1 MAKTNHRRSI
11 SVTAATYLRITELAR
26 VEGRSVSGIIED
38 LIDARCTIAGIG
50 RPTADAVD
58 RVKAENKA
66 RAAAEKQRDAKGRDD
81 GGGVFTF

>member
-11 SVTAATYLRITELAR
+11 SVTAATYLRITKLANA
-26 VEGRSVSGIIED
+26 EQRSVSGIIED

-50 RPTADAVD
+50 RPTADAVE
-58 RVKAENKA
+58 RVKAENKE
-66 RAAAEKQRDAKGRDD
+66 RRAAEKSRTADGRDD